1 MSREDPKPGR
11 WILPLVVAGI
21 IGFTYV
27 FVNALPPAPVTETTT
42 PPASDTTLPPAVS
55 TTTTTTLPPAAAAF
69 IAELDTLEAQANE
82 LLAEA
87 QEIND
92 DWDNENATFS
102 GTESRFEDYEVRVAE
117 YATAVAAV
125 APPPTVTS
133 WTAASG
139 SAGAM
144 ATAAVNMR
152 VGFQDPDSAAGRR
165 SGLADL
171 QAAGSELLTAFAEAR
186 DAVGG

>member
-27 FVNALPPAPVTETTT
+27 FVNALPPAPVTETTEI
-42 PPASDTTLPPAVS
+42 PASGTTLAPSVS
-55 TTTTTTLPPAAAAF
+55 TTTTTTLPPASAAF
-69 IAELDTLEAQANE
+69 VADLDTLETQANE

-92 DWDNENATFS
+92 NWDNEDATFS
-102 GTESRFEDYEVRVAE
+102 GTDSRFEDYEVRVAE
-117 YATAVAAV
+117 FATAVAAV
-125 APPPTVTS
+125 APPPNVTTWVNAS
-133 WTAASG
+133 GAAS
-139 SAGAM
+139 AM

-152 VGFQDPDSAAGRR
+152 EGFQDPDSAAGRR

-171 QAAGSELLTAFAEAR
+171 QAAGNELLSAFTSAR

>member
-1 MSREDPKPGR
+1 M
-11 WILPLVVAGI
+11 VAGI

-27 FVNALPPAPVTETTT
+27 FVNALPPAPVTDTTEA
-42 PPASDTTLPPAVS
+42 PASATTLQPATS
-55 TTTTTTLPPAAAAF
+55 TTTTTTLPPAVAAF
-69 IAELDTLEAQANE
+69 IADLDRLEAQAND

-92 DWDNENATFS
+92 DWDNENATFR
-102 GTESRFEDYEVRVAE
+102 GTEARFEDYEVRVAE
-117 YATAVAAV
+117 FATEVAAV
-125 APPPTVTS
+125 APPPNVTS
-133 WTAASG
+133 WVNATGAAD
-139 SAGAM
+139 AM

-171 QAAGSELLTAFAEAR
+171 QAAGDELLTAFAAAR
-186 DAVGG
+186 EAVGG